1 MNTEEL
7 NRTLFSL
14 TESEERHR
22 AGVFYDNWEEMFDGD
37 AHEDGTLRIVMAADN
52 AESQRAAFAVP
63 SRGEMVSGLFSTA
76 GGSILMRRN
85 SRFNPVP
92 LHTHSYIEM
101 SYVYAGTCVQKIN
114 GEAIELGE
122 DEVLLLDTDCPHA
135 IEAQGEG
142 DIMVSFVLFDQSFLR
157 DEVLE
162 SIAEGNALS
171 RFLTDAFNE
180 ESDHRRYVRF
190 SSRGNRRVRL
200 FFQELMCETLD
211 PSTNAEFISSELF
224 RLIFAELINVYEKD
238 YARRERESGRVP
250 VIPIVHYI
258 EEHYRTCTQ
267 EGVAEHFSISSK
279 YVSVLLKKHTGMNFR
294 QMIHAQRLGHAAQ
307 LLRTT
312 HLPVTEVAREVGYE
326 NMTFFY
332 KKFREAYGVA
342 PAEYRR
348 RIQG

>member
-1 MNTEEL
+1 MNVEEL

-14 TESEERHR
+14 TPNEERHR
-22 AGVFYDNWEEMFDGD
+22 AGQLSGDWKESIGTDG
-37 AHEDGTLRIVMAADN
+37 AEGSVGRITLGGVDFSHGEAP
-52 AESQRAAFAVP
+52 AAFPLSGEIVP
-63 SRGEMVSGLFSTA
+63 GLYAAA
-76 GGSILMRRN
+76 GGSILVRQN

-92 LHTHSYIEM
+92 LHTHDYIEM
-101 SYVYAGTCVQKIN
+101 AYVYAGTCAQTIDGKEVVLQ
-114 GEAIELGE
+114 E
-122 DEVLLLDTDCPHA
+122 DEVLLLDTGCPHA
-135 IEAQGEG
+135 IAAQGEG
-142 DIMVSFVLFDQSFLR
+142 DIMVSFLLVDRSFLR
-157 DEVLE
+157 DEVLG
-162 SIAEGNALS
+162 SIARGNALS
-171 RFLTDAFNE
+171 RFLTDAFSD
-180 ESDHRRYVRF
+180 ESDHRHYVRF

-200 FFQELMCETLD
+200 FFQELMCEAID
-211 PSTNAEFISSELF
+211 PSTNAAFISRELF

-267 EGVAEHFSISSK
+267 ERVAERFSISPK

-307 LLRTT
+307 FLRTT
-312 HLPVTEVAREVGYE
+312 RLPVTEVAHEVGYE

-332 KKFREAYGVA
+332 QKFHEAYGCA